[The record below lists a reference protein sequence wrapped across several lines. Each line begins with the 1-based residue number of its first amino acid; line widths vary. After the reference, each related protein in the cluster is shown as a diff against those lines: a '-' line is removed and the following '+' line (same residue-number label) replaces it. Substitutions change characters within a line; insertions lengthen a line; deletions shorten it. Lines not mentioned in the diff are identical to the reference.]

1 METITSFSRQQAINN
16 VCRAA
21 FKLLV
26 ERFRSTMTANNV
38 DNALLHSRPV
48 FPANV
53 SLCPFCALNQVEEGD
68 VEDELDAEGNNM
80 DD

>member
-1 METITSFSRQQAINN
+1 
-16 VCRAA
+16 
-21 FKLLV
+21 
-26 ERFRSTMTANNV
+26 MTANNV